1 MRINNWF
8 VHNVIIIV
16 TSRNE
21 GTVKHWHNDAT
32 QTSPLR
38 SESLHNL
45 LETKQV
51 LTHELVP
58 ACTSVFISLY
68 QT

>member
-1 MRINNWF
+1 M
-8 VHNVIIIV
+8 

-51 LTHELVP
+51 LTHELVT
-58 ACTSVFISLY
+58 ACTSVFITLY